1 MDSVEELA
9 PQREVCAKR
18 VIKAS
23 CLDYRGTLT
32 IVLALYV
39 SIRGQFV
46 ALTSSFTYD
55 LLI

>member
-46 ALTSSFTYD
+46 ALTSSFTHD